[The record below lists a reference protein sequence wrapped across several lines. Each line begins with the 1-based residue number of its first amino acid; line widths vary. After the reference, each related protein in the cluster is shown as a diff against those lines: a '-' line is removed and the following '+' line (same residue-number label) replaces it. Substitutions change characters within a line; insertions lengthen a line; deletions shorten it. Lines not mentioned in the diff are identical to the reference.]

1 MRLFVHSGHPPFS
14 LPWQIGLLAERHP
27 KLPMVMIHMGHAH
40 GVYVDAAITMARRY
54 ENIWLETS
62 GTSMSCQI
70 ANAYETVGHE
80 RVMFGIDSPFHHPTV
95 EIQKVMACGVNDE
108 GLENIFYNNAA
119 KFMGLK

>member
-1 MRLFVHSGHPPFS
+1 MWTQPS
-14 LPWQIGLLAERHP
+14 PWPGDTKI
-27 KLPMVMIHMGHAH
+27 
-40 GVYVDAAITMARRY
+40 
-54 ENIWLETS
+54 S
-62 GTSMSCQI
+62 

-95 EIQKVMACGVNDE
+95 EIQKVMACGVDDE